1 MDEPPLKMQKVEQNG
16 KILYLI
22 WPPDGRPPILLNCQ
36 MKAQEFLEKENLLSV
51 VPLSRFDFKK
61 PTSENSSPQT
71 PMIVEE
77 NRKLPSQVTLDNCN
91 TQKIDCIVAYSQTE
105 TVDTSHLPVEGLNM
119 VDTLSLFRPKSF
131 TLKEHKQEFDHLQYV
146 VMLALGR
153 ELAALL
159 PDQVGHWQQV
169 LPEHHAHKQSDLPL
183 VKAQITVLP
192 PMHYKETLPKDMI
205 AMAMELQLEKLK
217 LLRQVYP
224 ESAQYAQD
232 LDRIQVEITGEET
245 PQERVEREAAEHRV
259 KLVVL
264 QHGELIGHGDLM
276 TFQKVRHAV
285 MAQADEVRALDRLDF
300 IGIFRLQIFH
310 LVMSKVC
317 TDIKAAMP
325 NMTMVEDKGS
335 LANTAAPALN
345 RY

>member
-1 MDEPPLKMQKVEQNG
+1 
-16 KILYLI
+16 
-22 WPPDGRPPILLNCQ
+22 
-36 MKAQEFLEKENLLSV
+36 
-51 VPLSRFDFKK
+51 
-61 PTSENSSPQT
+61 
-71 PMIVEE
+71 
-77 NRKLPSQVTLDNCN
+77 
-91 TQKIDCIVAYSQTE
+91 
-105 TVDTSHLPVEGLNM
+105 
-119 VDTLSLFRPKSF
+119 
-131 TLKEHKQEFDHLQYV
+131 
-146 VMLALGR
+146 
-153 ELAALL
+153 
-159 PDQVGHWQQV
+159 
-169 LPEHHAHKQSDLPL
+169 
-183 VKAQITVLP
+183 
-192 PMHYKETLPKDMI
+192 MHYKETLPKDMI

-276 TFQKVRHAV
+276 TFQKVRQAV